1 MRSVIPREWN
11 CFIDLHLHLDGS
23 LSPACARHLAEMQG
37 IQLPETEEKLLQQLT
52 VSPDCR
58 DLNEYLEKFSFPCS
72 LLQTAP
78 ALRYAAAALEREL
91 QSQGLIYAELRF
103 APQKHCEKGLTQRQ
117 AVQAVLDGM
126 GKTQLRSGLILC
138 CMRGADNHAQNLE
151 TIAVAAEFREKGVCA
166 VDLAGAEA
174 LFKTENFAD
183 VFALAREKGLHITI
197 HAGEA
202 DGPDSIRTA
211 LRFGAER
218 IGHGV
223 RAVEDPALLRRLAE
237 EHIFLELCP
246 TSNLNTAVFSSME
259 EYPLP
264 ALLQAG
270 VPVTINTDNMSVS
283 GTTIRQELERLLAVF
298 PLDKAQLKA
307 LLLHS
312 AQGAFADSETKAL
325 LEKQIQE
332 SLH

>member
-1 MRSVIPREWN
+1 MQSVIPREWN

-23 LSPACARHLAEMQG
+23 LSSGCARHLAEMQG
-37 IQLPETEEKLLQQLT
+37 IPLPETEEKLLQQLT
-52 VSPDCR
+52 VSPHCR
-58 DLNEYLEKFSFPCS
+58 DLNEYLEKFTFPCS
-72 LLQTAP
+72 LLQTAS
-78 ALRYAAAALEREL
+78 ALQYAAATLEREL
-91 QSQGLIYAELRF
+91 QRQGVIYAELRF
-103 APQKHCEKGLTQRQ
+103 APQKHCEKGLDQRQ
-117 AVQAVLDGM
+117 AVQAVLNGM

-151 TIAVAAEFREKGVCA
+151 TIALAAEFLEKGVCA

-174 LFKTENFAD
+174 LFKTEDFED
-183 VFALAREKGLHITI
+183 VFALAQEKRLHITI

-202 DGPDSIRTA
+202 DGPNSIRAA
-211 LRFGAER
+211 LRCGAER

-223 RAVEDPALLRRLAE
+223 RAVEDPALLRQLAE

-259 EYPLP
+259 KYPLP

-283 GTTIRQELERLLAVF
+283 GTTIRQELDRLLAVF
-298 PLDKAQLKA
+298 PLRKEQLKT

-312 AQGAFADSETKAL
+312 AQGAFANSETKAF
-325 LEKQIQE
+325 LENRIQE
-332 SLH
+332 TLC